1 MMGWLSSSSEGARGE
16 RMNNASGRAFIRTP
30 LASDEVLDV
39 QLQVALAAE
48 DLGPRNSLRELRRI
62 IVRVQDVLDVADV
75 CLTLLEPH
83 GWQLLAVRFDDE
95 VAVILRRHATAAQ
108 VVAELDDLP
117 GNIRN
122 AIGRALRLC
131 ATVDGHVL
139 ELELASDG
147 LRPLETD
154 LIHAVKSAG

>member
-1 MMGWLSSSSEGARGE
+1 MS
-16 RMNNASGRAFIRTP
+16 NASGRAFIRTP
-30 LASDEVLDV
+30 LAPDEVLDV

-48 DLGPRNSLRELRRI
+48 ELGPRNSLRELRRI

-75 CLTLLEPH
+75 TLTLLEPL

-117 GNIRN
+117 ATIRN
-122 AIGRALRLC
+122 SIGRALRLC
-131 ATVDGHVL
+131 ATVDGHVV
-139 ELELASDG
+139 ELDLASDG
-147 LRPLETD
+147 LRPVEPD
-154 LIHAVKSAG
+154 LIHAVSSAG